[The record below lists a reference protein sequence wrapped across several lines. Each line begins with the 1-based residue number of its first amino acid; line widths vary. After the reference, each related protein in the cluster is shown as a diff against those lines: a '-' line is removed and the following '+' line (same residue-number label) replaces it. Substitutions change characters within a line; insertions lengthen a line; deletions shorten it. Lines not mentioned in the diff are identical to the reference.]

1 MILRSIYI
9 GGIKMAKKVL
19 ASIFDKDSNEFIP
32 VGLFDSYKEFIAE
45 SKKFPDVKFFDSEVV
60 VGKMDIA
67 LIADYK

>member
-1 MILRSIYI
+1 
-9 GGIKMAKKVL
+9 MAKKVL